1 MQPDI
6 SFWMLEDEQKELNKD
21 KSMIR
26 TNFEPPENSFVFID
40 AKVKNSHGSNEIK
53 ASEEDRTSSIDIIQ
67 DELTQHDFNT
77 DQSLMIPISSSI
89 DHKMLTTN
97 DM

>member
-40 AKVKNSHGSNEIK
+40 AKVKNSHGSNEI
-53 ASEEDRTSSIDIIQ
+53 
-67 DELTQHDFNT
+67 
-77 DQSLMIPISSSI
+77 
-89 DHKMLTTN
+89 
-97 DM
+97 